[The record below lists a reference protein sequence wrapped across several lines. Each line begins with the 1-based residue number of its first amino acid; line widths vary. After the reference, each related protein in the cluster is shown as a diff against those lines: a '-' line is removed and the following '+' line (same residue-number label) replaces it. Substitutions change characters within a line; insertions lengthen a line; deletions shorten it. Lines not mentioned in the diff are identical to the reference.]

1 MIRAIT
7 SARGKPAIED
17 KNHFR
22 YTANGGNTE
31 VSWFRC
37 KDRKCKATL
46 TTRKGTNE
54 LVGHDSG
61 RRQASK
67 DAKERIKWLIDHFRT
82 TPEKEYILTMAH
94 ELMKSY
100 SSANLH

>member
-37 KDRKCKATL
+37 KDRKCKATE
-46 TTRKGTNE
+46 TTRKSTNE
-54 LVGHDSG
+54 LVGQSLPQHNHD
-61 RRQASK
+61 A
-67 DAKERIKWLIDHFRT
+67 
-82 TPEKEYILTMAH
+82 
-94 ELMKSY
+94 
-100 SSANLH
+100 

>member
-31 VSWFRC
+31 VSWFR
-37 KDRKCKATL
+37 
-46 TTRKGTNE
+46 
-54 LVGHDSG
+54 
-61 RRQASK
+61 
-67 DAKERIKWLIDHFRT
+67 ERMYFNHG
-82 TPEKEYILTMAH
+82 A
-94 ELMKSY
+94 
-100 SSANLH
+100 

>member
-17 KNHFR
+17 KNHLSNAVGR
-22 YTANGGNTE
+22 
-31 VSWFRC
+31 
-37 KDRKCKATL
+37 DL
-46 TTRKGTNE
+46 TSN
-54 LVGHDSG
+54 SG

-100 SSANLH
+100 SSGNLH